1 MKAVAEK
8 LTIRDFEAK
17 KPGWCPGCGDYGGY
31 AALRNAFVQLGLH
44 PEQIVLVGGIGCSG
58 KIADYIRTYSVH
70 TLHGRILP
78 VATGIKLANPH
89 LVVIGVGGD
98 GDAYAIGMS
107 HLIHTGRRNPDITYI
122 VMDNQIYGLTKGQAS
137 PTSEQGMMTPASP
150 YGSKE
155 GPVDGVSIALSA
167 GATFVARGFAGNPKE
182 LAEIIKRAIQH
193 KGFSFVDALSPC
205 VTFNRINTYD
215 WFRERIVPF
224 PEKTGGYTRD
234 EALAQVLQIRSQGK
248 IPTGIIYEE
257 EGPSYEEEILTD
269 PDRPIAHLDLTPKPE
284 FWDLL
289 KRYQ

>member
-1 MKAVAEK
+1 MKAVAEN

-17 KPGWCPGCGDYGGY
+17 KPGWCPGCGDYGIY

-58 KIADYIRTYSVH
+58 KITDYIRTYSIH

-122 VMDNQIYGLTKGQAS
+122 VMDNEIYGLTKGQAS
-137 PTSEQGMMTPASP
+137 PTSEPGMMTPASP

-155 GPVDGVSIALSA
+155 SAVDGVSIALSA

-182 LAEIIKRAIQH
+182 LAEIIARAIQH

-224 PEKTGGYTRD
+224 PEKPDGYTRD
-234 EALAQVLQIRSQGK
+234 EALAQVLQIRSEGK
-248 IPTGIIYEE
+248 FPTGIIYEE
-257 EGPSYEEEILTD
+257 EAPSYEEEVLAD
-269 PDRPIAHLDLTPKPE
+269 PEHPIAHQDLTPKPE